1 MSIEAEVPGL
11 ADPFRGITTNGRL
24 EPGLFSIRS
33 TGVSTAPVRTAAE
46 PFLAALSPA
55 QRAKTLKPVDD
66 PEWRKWMNQ
75 SFYIRDGAGFLEMTA
90 AQREAA
96 FALMRAGLSAR
107 GLKQTRDIMRLN
119 ETLAELNDNNFDE
132 LGEWQYFITVMGTP
146 SATEPWGWQF
156 DGHHAVI
163 NYFVLGDQV
172 VMSPVFAGSEPVSAD
187 LRQVQGHDRAP
198 GGAEQ
203 GAGVRQLAHRGAAR
217 ARPSCSPPR
226 RRTST

>member
-1 MSIEAEVPGL
+1 
-11 ADPFRGITTNGRL
+11 
-24 EPGLFSIRS
+24 
-33 TGVSTAPVRTAAE
+33 
-46 PFLAALSPA
+46 
-55 QRAKTLKPVDD
+55 
-66 PEWRKWMNQ
+66 MNQ
-75 SFYIRDGAGFLEMTA
+75 SFYIRDGAGFLEMSP

-96 FALMRAGLSAR
+96 FSLMRAALSAR

-172 VMSPVFAGSEPVSAD
+172 VMSPFFAGSEPVIGRG
-187 LRQVQGHDRAP
+187 RQVQGHHRAA
-198 GGAEQ
+198 GRAEP
-203 GAGVRQLAHRGAAR
+203 GAGVRQLA
-217 ARPSCSPPR
+217 R
-226 RRTST
+226 RRAAGQGHSASPTRRATST